1 MPSCNY
7 NLTSALKPFYTFI
20 SRSSSIVCL
29 LSIYNVHIT
38 VFSFF
43 PRFRNAHILSFFVC
57 FLHIHCLNINTVIF
71 GSLSPWLNVYCTWCP
86 QFWALCHPCVVL
98 SFSSFFFVCIIF
110 FFYFEFFSLCIS
122 LCFYSALLNCL
133 CLTTLHKVHLKQKY
147 KNPKIIHKFCQSYMT
162 NVYLTI
168 KKKTSQYFITIVF
181 ILYLVSAMLCSFT

>member
-98 SFSSFFFVCIIF
+98 SFSSFFSYVSF
-110 FFYFEFFSLCIS
+110 FFSILSFFLYVSVYAFTL
-122 LCFYSALLNCL
+122 LYSIVC
-133 CLTTLHKVHLKQKY
+133 V
-147 KNPKIIHKFCQSYMT
+147 
-162 NVYLTI
+162 
-168 KKKTSQYFITIVF
+168 SQ
-181 ILYLVSAMLCSFT
+181 LYIRFTWSKSTRIPR